1 MFQLI
6 ARVNNLVNFYYSKN
20 EHKWLN
26 DTFCCVD
33 DANEFAISNQEEIRT
48 GLEMMREIFGPIPAT
63 IDFKLICLNW
73 KKMKKDLEDKWKL
86 LKFVSVT

>member
-1 MFQLI
+1 VNQFLDVHLQSQTKTHKTMFQLI

-63 IDFKLICLNW
+63 IDFKLICLN
-73 KKMKKDLEDKWKL
+73 
-86 LKFVSVT
+86 